1 MLRQGVPLAG
11 IPTPTR
17 PGAPGGQ
24 GFGLSPFSP
33 PQGGPGKGQGQRKKP
48 SFRGSPQEQRC
59 ICDKTLQSR
68 LTLCNSMD
76 CSSPGPL
83 SMGFSRQEYSSGFPS
98 PPPGDRLDPG
108 VEPAVL
114 MSPVLAG
121 RFFTTSTTWE
131 TQEQRYWE
139 QSQVFK
145 DDQDLP
151 GEWRPYAGPIWEGI
165 QAEIKWEGQRGQ
177 LQGRGR

>member
-59 ICDKTLQSR
+59 ICFSHVRLFATLWTVAHQVLCLWDSPDKSIQVGSQALLQGIALTQGSNLQS
-68 LTLCNSMD
+68 LCPLYWQAGSLPLAPLGKLKSKDTGNKVR
-76 CSSPGPL
+76 SSKMTRTCQG
-83 SMGFSRQEYSSGFPS
+83 S
-98 PPPGDRLDPG
+98 GDRML
-108 VEPAVL
+108 
-114 MSPVLAG
+114 
-121 RFFTTSTTWE
+121 
-131 TQEQRYWE
+131 
-139 QSQVFK
+139 
-145 DDQDLP
+145 
-151 GEWRPYAGPIWEGI
+151 GPS
-165 QAEIKWEGQRGQ
+165 
-177 LQGRGR
+177 GRGFRQR